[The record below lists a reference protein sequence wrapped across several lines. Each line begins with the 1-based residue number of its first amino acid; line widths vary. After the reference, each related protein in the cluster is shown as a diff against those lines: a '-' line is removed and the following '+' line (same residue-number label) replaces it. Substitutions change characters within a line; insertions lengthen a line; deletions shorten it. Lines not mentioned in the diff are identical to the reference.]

1 MQVKGV
7 NRRHGGTLSATNK
20 VLRSLEDSPKLDIFL
35 TPADVALPNRDH
47 DWLKVLVIREYKQNL
62 SKDRSTKTLIQTLN

>member
-1 MQVKGV
+1 MQVKDV

-35 TPADVALPNRDH
+35 TLADVALPNGGH
-47 DWLKVLVIREYKQNL
+47 DWSKVLVIREYKQ
-62 SKDRSTKTLIQTLN
+62 KP